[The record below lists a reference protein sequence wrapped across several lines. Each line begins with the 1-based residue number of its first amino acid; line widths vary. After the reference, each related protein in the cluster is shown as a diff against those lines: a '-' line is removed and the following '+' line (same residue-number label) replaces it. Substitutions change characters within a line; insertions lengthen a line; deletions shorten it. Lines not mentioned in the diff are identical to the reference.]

1 MGWKQK
7 PCNIKLETT
16 IMISEKTFAR
26 GYSSFWTQN
35 TPWLSD
41 YISFLNKGSVD
52 RIFKPLESLDEPKHR
67 SINNSA
73 AFIDFKQKIIG
84 EELEMSKIIGIAS
97 ESLKH
102 LPRNELNTYE
112 LNKIHS
118 SIILEQSKRL
128 INTYSSKTLTFAPQ
142 FKGCGIIANC
152 QGDLYF
158 DDVLCEIKAGERNIH
173 SSDIKQLL
181 VYCALNWLSE
191 EKINIKNIEI
201 FNPRQGIYWNSSLI
215 KLMDNISALPMENLF
230 EEIGHFVY
238 TASEEIEI

>member
-1 MGWKQK
+1 
-7 PCNIKLETT
+7 
-16 IMISEKTFAR
+16 MISEKTFAR

-41 YISFLNKGSVD
+41 YVSFLNKGSIE
-52 RIFKPLESLDEPKHR
+52 RTFKPLESLDEAKYR

-73 AFIDFKQKIIG
+73 AFIDFKQKVIG
-84 EELEMSKIIGIAS
+84 EELEISKIIKIAA
-97 ESLKH
+97 EGLKH
-102 LPRNELNTYE
+102 LPRNELESYE
-112 LNKIHS
+112 LSHIHN

-128 INTYSSKTLTFAPQ
+128 IETYSSRTLTFDPQ

-152 QGDLYF
+152 QGDLYY
-158 DDVLCEIKAGERNIH
+158 DDTLCEIKAGERNIH

-191 EKINIKNIEI
+191 EKIHIRSIEI
-201 FNPRQGIYWNSSLI
+201 FNPRQGIYWKSNLKS
-215 KLMDNISALPMENLF
+215 LMDNISTLPMENLF

-238 TASEEIEI
+238 TASEEIET

>member
-1 MGWKQK
+1 
-7 PCNIKLETT
+7 
-16 IMISEKTFAR
+16 MISEKTFAR

-41 YISFLNKGSVD
+41 YVSFLNKGSIE
-52 RIFKPLESLDEPKHR
+52 RTFKPLESSDEAKYR

-73 AFIDFKQKIIG
+73 AFIEFKQRTIG
-84 EELEMSKIIGIAS
+84 EELEMSKVIELAT
-97 ESLKH
+97 ENLKH
-102 LPRNELNTYE
+102 LPRNELDTYE
-112 LNKIHS
+112 LNDSHR
-118 SIILEQSKRL
+118 SIILEQSTRL
-128 INTYSSKTLTFAPQ
+128 YNTYSGKTLTFDPQ
-142 FKGCGIIANC
+142 FNGCGIIANC

-191 EKINIKNIEI
+191 EKLNIQCIEI

-215 KLMDNISALPMENLF
+215 SLMDNISTLPMEDLF
-230 EEIGHFVY
+230 EEIGHFVF

>member
-1 MGWKQK
+1 
-7 PCNIKLETT
+7 
-16 IMISEKTFAR
+16 MISEKTFAR

-41 YISFLNKGSVD
+41 YVSFLNKGSID
-52 RIFKPLESLDEPKHR
+52 RTFKPLDSLDEAKFR

-73 AFIDFKQKIIG
+73 AFIDFKQKILG
-84 EELEMSKIIGIAS
+84 EELEISKVIEIAA

-102 LPRNELNTYE
+102 LPKNELDSYE
-112 LNKIHS
+112 LNDIHS
-118 SIILEQSKRL
+118 KVILEQSKRL
-128 INTYSSKTLTFAPQ
+128 NETYSGETLLFAPQ
-142 FKGCGIIANC
+142 FNGCGIIANC
-152 QGDLYF
+152 QGDLYY

-191 EKINIKNIEI
+191 EKINILSIEI
-201 FNPRQGIYWNSSLI
+201 FNPRQGIYWHSTLNS
-215 KLMDNISALPMENLF
+215 LMDNISTLPMEDLF

-238 TASEEIEI
+238 TASEEIET